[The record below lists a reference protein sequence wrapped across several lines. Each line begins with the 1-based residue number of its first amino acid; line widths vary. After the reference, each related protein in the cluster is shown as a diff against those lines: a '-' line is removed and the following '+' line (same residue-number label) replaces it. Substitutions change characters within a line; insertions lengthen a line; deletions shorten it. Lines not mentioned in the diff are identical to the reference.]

1 MIGECTSRGGRSLT
15 MVFSASV
22 DVAFRVLGALGF
34 NVGALI
40 IRIGFHRVPL
50 KRLLESYCKGS
61 I

>member
-40 IRIGFHRVPL
+40 IRIGFPL
-50 KRLLESYCKGS
+50 KGPIRVTMRDTIRVL
-61 I
+61 